1 MSKRFN
7 LTDRLNSF
15 RFALLGLRYLVAS
28 EHNARLHLLATIAV
42 IALGLLFG
50 VSPDEWRW
58 LILSIALVW
67 LAEAFNTA
75 LERLGNAV
83 SLDHDPN
90 IGRAKDV
97 SATAVLIAS
106 IAAAAIGLLVFGPHF
121 VGWLTQ

>member
-1 MSKRFN
+1 MSRRFN

-50 VSPDEWRW
+50 VSADEWRW

-121 VGWLTQ
+121 VGWLTK